1 MATLLQWHGLG
12 AKSVLLARCHF
23 AFLVSCGSSLF
34 SIYTYVY
41 TTIQWYGSGAGS
53 ALFCIL
59 VCILSP
65 VRYRQLELA
74 LRYLHSLPPPSS
86 TSSLVSAASST
97 FYVLSVPSHTQF
109 LCYAWS
115 LCVGD
120 LIAVLS

>member
-23 AFLVSCGSSLF
+23 PFLVSCGSSLF

-41 TTIQWYGSGAGS
+41 TTIQWYGLGAGS

-86 TSSLVSAASST
+86 TSSLVSAAM
-97 FYVLSVPSHTQF
+97 PSHTQF